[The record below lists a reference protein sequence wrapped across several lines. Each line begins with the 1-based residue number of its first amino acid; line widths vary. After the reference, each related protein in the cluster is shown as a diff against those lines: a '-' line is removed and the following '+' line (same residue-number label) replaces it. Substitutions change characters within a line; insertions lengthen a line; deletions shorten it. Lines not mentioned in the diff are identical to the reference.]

1 MTPSHKLIL
10 LTLAAAA
17 AALVLI
23 APWSAGQDRALVGMV
38 ATLNGQWVG
47 RQAPSL
53 ALPDL
58 EGQQHTLAEYRG
70 QVVFLNFWGSFCA
83 PCREEMPSMEA
94 LVRDYKERG
103 MVMVAISLDPE
114 AQDAREF
121 MQTFMPGERSAM
133 TVLHDP
139 QGTSSQLY
147 GTELLPETYII
158 DRQGRVVARFV
169 NAYDWSRPE
178 VRQLI
183 EFLLSDTSSGA
194 GRRLL

>member
-183 EFLLSDTSSGA
+183 EFLLTDTSSGA

>member
-1 MTPSHKLIL
+1 MTTRFKLIC
-10 LTLAAAA
+10 LTLAAC
-17 AALVLI
+17 AALLVLLS
-23 APWSAGQDRALVGMV
+23 PWSAGQDRALVGMV

-47 RQAPSL
+47 RLAPAVS
-53 ALPDL
+53 LPDL
-58 EGQQHTLAEYRG
+58 DGQQHTLAEYRG
-70 QVVFLNFWGSFCA
+70 QVVFLNFWGSFCV
-83 PCREEMPSMEA
+83 PCREEMPSMER
-94 LVRDYKERG
+94 LVRDYKDRG
-103 MVMVAISLDPE
+103 MVMVAVSLDPE
-114 AQDAREF
+114 AAEARQF
-121 MQTFMPGERSAM
+121 METFMPGERSAM

-139 QGTSSQLY
+139 QGQSSQQY

-158 DRQGRVVARFV
+158 DREGRVVARFV